1 MKEKITIQEIA
12 KLSGVSVSTVSRV
25 LNNSPSVSKE
35 KRKRIQDVIDQH
47 QYTPSVFARGMIHRQ
62 TKNIGVILPDISNPY
77 FVSLVAEI
85 QKCAL
90 EQFYSTIVFNTLLAG
105 PESDKTKHHLTE
117 EDYLRI
123 VLEKQVDG
131 VLVLGGEI
139 DKEVLSD
146 SYVTALNQLHKQV
159 PVLVI
164 GSKREELDCLFVE
177 RDLKKGV
184 TTLVTHLTALGH
196 HNIGFIGGERGVKIT
211 TSRVDAFRSALNHFS
226 HPVRKEWIEL
236 TDYYVPAGYEALMRL
251 VERSSEDLPTALVA
265 INDSVAIG
273 AIRAMKDKGIRCPED
288 IAIVSCDQFL
298 NSDFQIPRLTTIDQH
313 NEYLGKIAVLQ
324 LITAMNGDYEQTVIK
339 HQPELIVRESCGATN

>member
-12 KLSGVSVSTVSRV
+12 RLSGVSVSTVSRV

-35 KRKRIQDVIDQH
+35 KRKRIQDVIDKY
-47 QYTPSVFARGMIHRQ
+47 QYTPSVFARGMVNRQ

-105 PESDKTKHHLTE
+105 PESAGTKNRLAE

-123 VLEKQVDG
+123 ILEKQVDG

-139 DKEVLSD
+139 DKEDLSD
-146 SYVTALNQLHKQV
+146 RYVQALNQLHKQI

-196 HNIGFIGGERGVKIT
+196 RQIGFIGGEEGVKIT
-211 TSRVDAFRSALNHFS
+211 TSRVAAFLNAMNNFS
-226 HPVRKEWIEL
+226 HPIREEWIEL
-236 TDYYVPAGYEALMRL
+236 SDYYVPAGYDALTKL
-251 VERSSEDLPTALVA
+251 VEKSPGDIPTALVA

-273 AIRAMKDKGIRCPED
+273 AIRAMKDQGIRCPED

-324 LITAMNGDYEQTVIK
+324 LINAMNGEYEPTVIK
-339 HQPELIVRESCGATN
+339 HEPELIVRESCGAAK